1 MSKIVVN
8 NVELTLN
15 LLDADEMEKYE
26 TEMRAVSTTIKDNAQ
41 YAGLS
46 VPQAMRKQCRIIE
59 AFFDK
64 LFGAG
69 TAEKL
74 FGGNNDVGAHAE
86 AFGQVSQMA
95 KETGAEIRSISE
107 KYGAARLANREQR
120 RNAGVTVVNGGKQ
133 HSHYSYKKRHH

>member
-26 TEMRAVSTTIKDNAQ
+26 TEMQAVSTTIKDNAQ

-69 TAEKL
+69 TAENCSAAIMTLVPMQRHSARFPRWQKKL
-74 FGGNNDVGAHAE
+74 VLKSVPSAKIRCRPFG
-86 AFGQVSQMA
+86 
-95 KETGAEIRSISE
+95 KP
-107 KYGAARLANREQR
+107 
-120 RNAGVTVVNGGKQ
+120 
-133 HSHYSYKKRHH
+133 

>member
-26 TEMRAVSTTIKDNAQ
+26 TEMQAVSTTIKDNAQ

-64 LFGAG
+64 LFGAAPLKNCSAAIMTLCPCRG
-69 TAEKL
+69 
-74 FGGNNDVGAHAE
+74 
-86 AFGQVSQMA
+86 
-95 KETGAEIRSISE
+95 IRPGFPDG
-107 KYGAARLANREQR
+107 K
-120 RNAGVTVVNGGKQ
+120 RNWC
-133 HSHYSYKKRHH
+133 